1 MEEEKG
7 MMGKQEKEKVLLQAA
22 YDGNLR
28 LLRNRWKSTTLHPRG
43 AGAVSPRRASVP
55 PAPLSL
61 SRREPAPPTAST
73 GDGASHRI
81 LLRRCLPPHPPAS
94 PPPLGSRCR
103 HRRRLTSDLPEQPLV
118 DASAAAT
125 DFPGAAF
132 LPPSADI
139 RHNRPRGLAPSGDV
153 GPEGDVFALLLAPPR
168 GSSRTRLGP
177 EGRGAPT
184 PRGFSLRVYGLD
196 RSDRGLGGDRRSDAR
211 LAPSRQDEGF

>member
-7 MMGKQEKEKVLLQAA
+7 MMGKQEKEKMLLQAA

-28 LLRNRWKSTTLHPRG
+28 LLRSLVRFECKRPRSPAPSGKPTTRGKNPCADKNRIRFGPGRWESRPITPQTLGILIHHPDRWKSTTLHPRG

-55 PAPLSL
+55 PAPLSS
-61 SRREPAPPTAST
+61 SRRAPAPPTAST

-139 RHNRPRGLAPSGDV
+139 RDLNATTVAASG
-153 GPEGDVFALLLAPPR
+153 EG
-168 GSSRTRLGP
+168 
-177 EGRGAPT
+177 
-184 PRGFSLRVYGLD
+184 
-196 RSDRGLGGDRRSDAR
+196 
-211 LAPSRQDEGF
+211 

>member
-28 LLRNRWKSTTLHPRG
+28 LLRS
-43 AGAVSPRRASVP
+43 
-55 PAPLSL
+55 APV
-61 SRREPAPPTAST
+61 EIHHAPPERRRRRLSPSRVGASRAALLVPSRA
-73 GDGASHRI
+73 GASHRI

-139 RHNRPRGLAPSGDV
+139 RSIGNYFSVQSPLSGHR
-153 GPEGDVFALLLAPPR
+153 VFPNKNLLEEHLLLHQ
-168 GSSRTRLGP
+168 LG
-177 EGRGAPT
+177 T
-184 PRGFSLRVYGLD
+184 SVCCTKNVIVMYLRNVL
-196 RSDRGLGGDRRSDAR
+196 
-211 LAPSRQDEGF
+211 FC

>member
-28 LLRNRWKSTTLHPRG
+28 LLRS
-43 AGAVSPRRASVP
+43 
-55 PAPLSL
+55 APV
-61 SRREPAPPTAST
+61 EIHHAPPERRRRRLSPSRVGASRAALLVPSRA
-73 GDGASHRI
+73 GASHRI

-139 RHNRPRGLAPSGDV
+139 RFFWV
-153 GPEGDVFALLLAPPR
+153 VF
-168 GSSRTRLGP
+168 
-177 EGRGAPT
+177 
-184 PRGFSLRVYGLD
+184 
-196 RSDRGLGGDRRSDAR
+196 
-211 LAPSRQDEGF
+211 

>member
-1 MEEEKG
+1 
-7 MMGKQEKEKVLLQAA
+7 
-22 YDGNLR
+22 
-28 LLRNRWKSTTLHPRG
+28 LHPRG

-139 RHNRPRGLAPSGDV
+139 RSIGNYFSVQSPLSGHR
-153 GPEGDVFALLLAPPR
+153 VFPNKNLLEEHLLLHQL
-168 GSSRTRLGP
+168 GLIYMRLGAFVRDFCLLHQECYCDVP
-177 EGRGAPT
+177 EKYAV
-184 PRGFSLRVYGLD
+184 LLIEELYK
-196 RSDRGLGGDRRSDAR
+196 
-211 LAPSRQDEGF
+211 